1 MLRTINSTVQS
12 TFRTFQ
18 AEVADALNGQAKR
31 VYTRLPQSLH
41 GREAEASLR
50 NMKDRITSWIID
62 LEPLAAKNPAIQ
74 QMVWQMQNACGQL
87 QDAAACVEVEQ
98 NTFAVHPADVYYAQC
113 KVRDVQATLRAILQQ
128 VESIR

>member
-12 TFRTFQ
+12 AFRTFQ
-18 AEVADALNGQAKR
+18 AEVEDALNGQAKR

-41 GREAEASLR
+41 GREAGASLKNLR
-50 NMKDRITSWIID
+50 DRITSWIMD
-62 LEPLAAKNPAIQ
+62 LEPLTAKNSTIQ

-87 QDAAACVEVEQ
+87 QDAAACVER
-98 NTFAVHPADVYYAQC
+98 NAFAVHPADVYYAQC
-113 KVRDVQATLRAILQQ
+113 KVRDVQMSFRAILQQ